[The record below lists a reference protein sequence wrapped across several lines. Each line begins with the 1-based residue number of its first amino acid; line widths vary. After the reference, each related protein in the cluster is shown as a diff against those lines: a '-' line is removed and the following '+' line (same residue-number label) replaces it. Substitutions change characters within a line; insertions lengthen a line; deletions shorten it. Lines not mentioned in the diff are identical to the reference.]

1 MSSFSFKISNHIQRV
16 PSSHLSYWCR
26 CTALLRDKKSH
37 PSNFNR
43 KRNQYLK
50 IKHLK
55 YCKIKAQ
62 AGQLQRERNLTKH
75 LLWGQRDR
83 ILIAVEVEEA
93 LLTQAT
99 CFGGMASRA
108 RTTKTIFKD
117 GTFIFVYK
125 SLKCCVV
132 RNYCLL
138 SVLATSFFTFETKK
152 RNLFNSRVLL
162 LEG

>member
-1 MSSFSFKISNHIQRV
+1 MIACSIFA
-16 PSSHLSYWCR
+16 PE
-26 CTALLRDKKSH
+26 LLVSLYCAPARQEI
-37 PSNFNR
+37 R
-43 KRNQYLK
+43 LILTERE

-83 ILIAVEVEEA
+83 ILIAAEVEEA

-99 CFGGMASRA
+99 CLGGKASRA